1 MPENDNVLD
10 QELLLLIKKGDN
22 AAFRQIFD
30 RYYKYIVVTVY
41 KISSND
47 ELAHDIAQDVFLQ
60 IWNKRETIE
69 IQGDLK
75 SYLRRAAINKT
86 YNFFKASRIDFRDE
100 ADLPETKDEN
110 SPDEIVMKDERNQMI
125 NNAIE
130 ALPEKCR
137 IVFQLRRIE
146 GSSHQ
151 EIADKLGIS
160 KKTIENHLTKA
171 MKLLRETLQSK
182 FLE

>member
-1 MPENDNVLD
+1 M
-10 QELLLLIKKGDN
+10 
-22 AAFRQIFD
+22 
-30 RYYKYIVVTVY
+30 Y
-41 KISSND
+41 KIKLTKLAIEKLND
-47 ELAHDIAQDVFLQ
+47 
-60 IWNKRETIE
+60 IE
-69 IQGDLK
+69 
-75 SYLRRAAINKT
+75 SKT
-86 YNFFKASRIDFRDE
+86 
-100 ADLPETKDEN
+100 
-110 SPDEIVMKDERNQMI
+110 RNQII
-125 NNAIE
+125 NNAID

-171 MKLLRETLQSK
+171 MKILRETLQSK